1 MAAKSQQDIER
12 RLIEDDAQVVRC
24 ECEKT
29 GRPKYTIR
37 GYAARYYKQ
46 NAPVES
52 KDLGGF
58 VERIMPG
65 AFDEAIKRG
74 TDIVALYNHDPMFIL
89 GRESSGT
96 LRVFLDE
103 DGLRYEIDAPESRQ
117 DVVEAILRGDVRGSS
132 FAFRVSGPGEQ
143 WSRDT
148 EGRQVRSIV
157 SVDGIFD
164 VGPVLKPAYPA
175 SDSFVSQR
183 ALDIARSEVAPSGNP
198 SMPDPEEVEEQDEA
212 EHTETETRAVSMKP
226 TAGMAA
232 AAKIGL
238 RLHKEGLSGDGLKPE
253 TVARANKLARREE
266 MNRDWIVEMNAWFK
280 RHYPSSKSDGWDK
293 APKYSPFYVAFQ
305 LWGGYAAM
313 KFSARKVKE
322 IESSDDRSEGDKS
335 QSTPAPKED
344 QIKGSSK
351 NPKGSAKN
359 AGGRIK
365 VSMTVR
371 KALENKVREHNAK
384 MKKAG
389 KPKWSRAT
397 VRQLLAVYRRG
408 AGAYSTSHRPGV
420 SRAAWSM
427 ARVNAYLRILSTGS
441 PEDSKYKTDNDLLPS
456 GHPKSTRA
464 APESVETRSEQRDE
478 GTDSGTLSANNYDTY
493 EAMSRIAKENGRWPQ
508 QGPDGCQYSPKSQWA
523 ARGIKCGNCIFYNE
537 GGVCDIVS
545 GEVAGEGLC
554 RFWQIPEEKISAT
567 EGNKTAASQAAKMKA
582 ASLMGATGVRK

>member
-1 MAAKSQQDIER
+1 MATKSQQDIER

-157 SVDGIFD
+157 AVDGIFD

-198 SMPDPEEVEEQDEA
+198 SMPEPEEVDEQDEA
-212 EHTETETRAVSMKP
+212 EHTETETRAVNMKP

-293 APKYSPFYVAFQ
+293 APDYSPFYVAFQ

-322 IESSDDRSEGDKS
+322 IESSDDRSELEETQADKAEATS
-335 QSTPAPKED
+335 EHEERL
-344 QIKGSSK
+344 IESSE
-351 NPKGSAKN
+351 PTEA
-359 AGGRIK
+359 A
-365 VSMTVR
+365 VVAEVT
-371 KALENKVREHNAK
+371 EEH
-384 MKKAG
+384 
-389 KPKWSRAT
+389 
-397 VRQLLAVYRRG
+397 
-408 AGAYSTSHRPGV
+408 
-420 SRAAWSM
+420 
-427 ARVNAYLRILSTGS
+427 
-441 PEDSKYKTDNDLLPS
+441 
-456 GHPKSTRA
+456 
-464 APESVETRSEQRDE
+464 RDE
-478 GTDSGTLSANNYDTY
+478 GADAGTLSANNYDTY

-523 ARGIKCGNCIFYNE
+523 ARGIKCENCIFYNE

-554 RFWQIPEEKISAT
+554 RFWQIPEEKISAG